1 MSAEEG
7 EIRCDETGVCKYTQ
21 QYVLSINILF
31 YIANNLGDHQF
42 WPFNIDVVEFDNSF
56 SYFRSKKI
64 WYLVTVEL
72 PSINKKQ

>member
-7 EIRCDETGVCKYTQ
+7 EIRCDETGLCKYIQ
-21 QYVLSINILF
+21 QLCHQFF
-31 YIANNLGDHQF
+31 YYFIENKMGDHEF
-42 WPFNIDVVEFDNSF
+42 WPFIIDVVEFDNSF

-72 PSINKKQ
+72 PSINKEV